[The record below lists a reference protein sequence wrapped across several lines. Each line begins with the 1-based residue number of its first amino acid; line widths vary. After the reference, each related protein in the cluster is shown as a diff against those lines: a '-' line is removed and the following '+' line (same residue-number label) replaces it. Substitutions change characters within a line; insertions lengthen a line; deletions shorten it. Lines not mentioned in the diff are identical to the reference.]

1 MVNCTTIQT
10 SDFHLITHHDHH
22 DHHFHRRPH
31 HHHYQI
37 SYLQEKCDFNGIIK
51 YLFTRSHDKNLFV
64 NRPRLKVETSWLA
77 FQIRFSIYSTSRQ
90 STSCEIFF
98 EFMS

>member
-1 MVNCTTIQT
+1 MELLNI
-10 SDFHLITHHDHH
+10 
-22 DHHFHRRPH
+22 
-31 HHHYQI
+31 
-37 SYLQEKCDFNGIIK
+37 YLQ
-51 YLFTRSHDKNLFV
+51 FTRGHDKSLFV